1 MAVIKMK
8 KLTLA
13 AIQRDRDRILDMLQS
28 CGYVQV
34 IDMKEELSDE
44 DAGLPTEA
52 KMVDSAETDFERIK
66 FAYEFLKEAGGK
78 KGGLLRKRQII
89 SKQEFD
95 KLDSEINWKEVYE
108 ECRRI
113 KRRLDENKSEKIRIR
128 SEMEQYSE
136 WIEFDGVQGELDKL
150 NRVSYFLG
158 AIENKYESGVFTE
171 LTDKKNSLYIEK
183 ISSAHQYLNIFILCH
198 KDDYTSVSEI
208 LKKYGFAKCNL
219 DFSISARDRVNSTTK
234 QLKSLEDEYISL
246 SERSK
251 ELSEHISDIEKVYD
265 TAAARVERYK
275 CLSRIVKTKNFFVL
289 EGWIPEEKIDEFEK
303 TAGNVSSSAYISAED
318 AGEDDVPPV
327 ALKNN
332 ALVEPFEIITSMYSL
347 PLPDEIDPTPVLAV
361 PFMLFFGMMMADMG
375 YGIIMAVGSALALK
389 FMDLQGSTKKMA
401 KVILYSSVPTVL
413 FGWIYG
419 SFFGGAIK
427 VTPLWV
433 DPVYNTM
440 AVLEL
445 SIGLGIAHIFL
456 GLGVKAYKLIKSGQV
471 LDAIFDV
478 FFWYGLISG
487 LLWMLL
493 GGGSAAK
500 IMSIVFAAGLVLTQG
515 RSNKTFFGKLFGGIY
530 GLYGITSYLG
540 DALSYSRL
548 LALGLSSSLIGWSF
562 NLLIGLLGKGV
573 TVIIFGPLIFIF
585 GHTFNL
591 LMGGLGA
598 FVHTCRL
605 QYLEFFGK
613 FYEGGGKPFEP
624 LKINTRFVKLDTE
637 K

>member
-1 MAVIKMK
+1 MAVVKMK

-13 AIQRDRDRILDMLQS
+13 AVQSDRDSILDMLQS
-28 CGYVQV
+28 FGYVQV
-34 IDMKEELSDE
+34 INLKEKLSDE
-44 DAGLPTEA
+44 AAELPGEA
-52 KMVDSAETDFERIK
+52 KVVDIAETDFERIK

-78 KGGLLRKRQII
+78 KAGLFKKRQVI

-95 KLDSEINWKEVYE
+95 EFESRINWKEIYE

-113 KRRLDENKSEKIRIR
+113 KTRLDENKSERVR
-128 SEMEQYSE
+128 LQSEMGQYSE
-136 WIEFDGVQGELDKL
+136 WIEFDGVQKDLDKL
-150 NRVSYFLG
+150 KRVAYFLG
-158 AIENKYESGVFTE
+158 TIENKYENAVFTE
-171 LTDKKNSLYIEK
+171 LTDSNHSLYIEK
-183 ISSAHQYLNIFILCH
+183 ISSAHQYLNLFILCH
-198 KDDYTSVSEI
+198 RDDYRNVTEI
-208 LKKYGFAKCNL
+208 LKKYGFAKSSM
-219 DFSISARDRVNSTTK
+219 DFSISARDRVNNIAK
-234 QLKSLEDEYISL
+234 QLKSIDDEYASL
-246 SERSK
+246 KNRSK
-251 ELSEHISDIEKVYD
+251 ELSEGISDIEKVYD
-265 TAAARVERYK
+265 AAEARVERCK
-275 CLSRIVKTKNFFVL
+275 CLSRIIKTKNFFVL

-303 TAGNVSSSAYISAED
+303 AAESVSPSIYMTAED
-318 AGEDDVPPV
+318 AGEDDEPPV

-332 ALVEPFEIITSMYSL
+332 AFVEPFEIITSMYSL
-347 PLPDEIDPTPVLAV
+347 PLPDEVDPTPVLAV

-375 YGIIMAVGSALALK
+375 YGIVMAAGSALALK
-389 FMDLQGSTKKMA
+389 FMDLQGGTKKMV
-401 KVILYSSVPTVL
+401 KLILYSSVPTVM

-427 VTPLWV
+427 VTPLWL

-456 GLGVKAYKLIKSGQV
+456 GLGVKAYKLIKSGHV

-493 GGGSAAK
+493 GGGSTAK
-500 IMSIVFAAGLVLTQG
+500 IVSIVFAAGLVLTQG
-515 RSNKTFFGKLFGGIY
+515 RSNKTIFGKLFGGIY

-562 NLLIGLLGKGV
+562 NLLIGLLGKGIGV
-573 TVIIFGPLIFIF
+573 VIFGPLIFIF

>member
-1 MAVIKMK
+1 MAVVKMK

-13 AIQRDRDRILDMLQS
+13 AVQSDRDSILDMLQS
-28 CGYVQV
+28 FGYVQV
-34 IDMKEELSDE
+34 INLKEKLSDE
-44 DAGLPTEA
+44 AAELPGEA
-52 KMVDSAETDFERIK
+52 NVVDSAETDFERIK

-78 KGGLLRKRQII
+78 KAGLFNKRQVI

-95 KLDSEINWKEVYE
+95 EFESRINWKEIYE

-113 KRRLDENKSEKIRIR
+113 KTRLDENKSERVR
-128 SEMEQYSE
+128 LQSEMGQYSE
-136 WIEFDGVQGELDKL
+136 WIEFDGVQKDLDKL
-150 NRVSYFLG
+150 SRVAYFLG
-158 AIENKYESGVFTE
+158 TIENKYENAVFTE
-171 LTDKKNSLYIEK
+171 LTDSNHSLHIEK
-183 ISSAHQYLNIFILCH
+183 ISSAHQYLNLFILCH
-198 KDDYTSVSEI
+198 RDDYRSVAEI
-208 LKKYGFAKCNL
+208 LKKYGFAKSSM
-219 DFSISARDRVNSTTK
+219 DFSISARDRVNNIAK
-234 QLKSLEDEYISL
+234 QLKSIDDEYASL
-246 SERSK
+246 KNRSK
-251 ELSEHISDIEKVYD
+251 ELSEGISDIEKVYD
-265 TAAARVERYK
+265 AAEARVERCK
-275 CLSRIVKTKNFFVL
+275 CLSRIIKTKNFFVL

-303 TAGNVSSSAYISAED
+303 AAESVSPSIYMAAED
-318 AGEDDVPPV
+318 AGEGDEPPV

-347 PLPDEIDPTPVLAV
+347 PLPDEVDPTPVLAV

-375 YGIIMAVGSALALK
+375 YGIVMAVGSALALK
-389 FMDLQGSTKKMA
+389 FMDLQGGTKKMV
-401 KVILYSSVPTVL
+401 KLILYSSIPTVM

-427 VTPLWV
+427 VTPLWL

-456 GLGVKAYKLIKSGQV
+456 GLGVKAYKLIKSGHV

-493 GGGSAAK
+493 GGGSTAK
-500 IMSIVFAAGLVLTQG
+500 IVSIVFAAGLVLTQG
-515 RSNKTFFGKLFGGIY
+515 RSNKTIFGKLFGGIY

-562 NLLIGLLGKGV
+562 NLLIGLLGKGIG
-573 TVIIFGPLIFIF
+573 VIIFGPLIFIF